1 MTVKMENWAP
11 NSAGSEER
19 FAFPSE
25 DVAVKVRFSSSHLVG
40 FLKIFPHIAAQANQV
55 GALAGEDQHQKWL
68 VPSNEL
74 SEDAVKRNFDPD
86 VIGASV
92 VPSPMRGIK

>member
-1 MTVKMENWAP
+1 MENWAP

-40 FLKIFPHIAAQANQV
+40 FHIAAQANQV